1 MENLHLSF
9 NNVVNAGLYNGI
21 QIDESLNLSH
31 LFYADDVIFVG
42 KWNSS
47 NLSTIVNVLKW
58 FYLASG
64 LKINLNKSKLM
75 GIGISHDVVAS
86 AAKSIGCSILHT
98 PFNYLGVK
106 VGGIMSRLSSWDDVI
121 AKLSARLSKWKLKS
135 LSIGGRLTLIKSV
148 LSSLPLYYMSS
159 FKVPK
164 GVLSKMESI
173 RRNFFNGVENAEKK
187 MSLIGW
193 NKILASKKN
202 GGLGVS
208 SFFAYNRA
216 LLFKWIWRFL
226 ANGAS
231 LWSRF
236 ISAIYGIRGALD
248 NSSSYSRRSPWLDI
262 VNEVRKL
269 ASKGIDLLSLVKK
282 KVGNGEA
289 TSFWN
294 DVWLGDFPLKQTYP
308 RLYFLELDKHVSV
321 ASKLRANSLISSFRR
336 SPRSGIEEEQLL
348 LLISNTSSVILP
360 NISDR
365 WSWLLDPS
373 GDFSV
378 KSTREFI
385 DDSMLP
391 KTDVPTRWVKSIP
404 IKINIFAWRVS
415 LDKLPTRLNLSL
427 RGLDI
432 PSIICPLCSIAV
444 ESTSHLLFSCQLAR
458 QLMIK
463 VVHWWELEYQDFH
476 SYEDWLLW
484 FKNLRVSKRLK
495 DVFEGVCY
503 ISWWVI
509 WKFRN
514 QVLFGIN
521 FPRLDLLFDDIVRLS
536 FHWCSSRCSSNFDW
550 NTWMKNPS
558 SIIL

>member
-1 MENLHLSF
+1 LDVDDAILQHLEHWKIGVVLSIQNL
-9 NNVVNAGLYNGI
+9 GY
-21 QIDESLNLSH
+21 
-31 LFYADDVIFVG
+31 
-42 KWNSS
+42 SS
-47 NLSTIVNVLKW
+47 RRDKLKM
-58 FYLASG
+58 YPARHTSASG
-64 LKINLNKSKLM
+64 
-75 GIGISHDVVAS
+75 
-86 AAKSIGCSILHT
+86 
-98 PFNYLGVK
+98 
-106 VGGIMSRLSSWDDVI
+106 
-121 AKLSARLSKWKLKS
+121 
-135 LSIGGRLTLIKSV
+135 
-148 LSSLPLYYMSS
+148 
-159 FKVPK
+159 
-164 GVLSKMESI
+164 
-173 RRNFFNGVENAEKK
+173 
-187 MSLIGW
+187 
-193 NKILASKKN
+193 
-202 GGLGVS
+202 
-208 SFFAYNRA
+208 
-216 LLFKWIWRFL
+216 
-226 ANGAS
+226 
-231 LWSRF
+231 
-236 ISAIYGIRGALD
+236 
-248 NSSSYSRRSPWLDI
+248 
-262 VNEVRKL
+262 
-269 ASKGIDLLSLVKK
+269 
-282 KVGNGEA
+282 
-289 TSFWN
+289 
-294 DVWLGDFPLKQTYP
+294 
-308 RLYFLELDKHVSV
+308 
-321 ASKLRANSLISSFRR
+321 SSFRR
-336 SPRSGIEEEQLL
+336 SPRSSIEEAKLL

-432 PSIICPLCSIAV
+432 PSIICPLCSIVV

-536 FHWCSSRCSSNFDW
+536 FHWCSSRFVVAQ
-550 NTWMKNPS
+550 
-558 SIIL
+558 ILIGTLG